1 MLKPHINVQIFLL
14 LFVVKIIEGYSKCAK
29 TLVVKELGKA
39 TAKFLEIGC
48 QFSRQRQ
55 LLLRQPPPNPPV
67 AVAHHD
73 EAGGENVSPPL
84 RSADS

>member
-1 MLKPHINVQIFLL
+1 MPKPDVDVQVFLL
-14 LFVVKIIEGYSKCAK
+14 LVRHGKIIEVTADTSKYAK

-39 TAKFLEIGC
+39 TANFFLEIGA

-55 LLLRQPPPNPPV
+55 LLLRQPPLNPPV

-73 EAGGENVSPPL
+73 EAGG
-84 RSADS
+84 

>member
-1 MLKPHINVQIFLL
+1 MPKPDVDVQVFLL
-14 LFVVKIIEGYSKCAK
+14 LVRRGKIEVTAGTSKYAK
-29 TLVVKELGKA
+29 TLAVKELGKA
-39 TAKFLEIGC
+39 TAKFLEIGA

-73 EAGGENVSPPL
+73 EAGG
-84 RSADS
+84 